1 MPPVPSPRTER
12 RNVAQNRKAR
22 HEYEL
27 LETFEGGLVLQGSEV
42 KSLRQGKAS
51 IDEAWVAFDEHGR
64 PVLLGA
70 HIPPYAEA
78 NRNNHEPTRPRP
90 ILLHLGETRRLRQK
104 VREKG
109 LTLIPLQLYFLGPWC
124 KIEFALG
131 RGRKLHDKRQA
142 MRAADDRREA
152 ARAMR
157 R

>member
-1 MPPVPSPRTER
+1 VSSPRTER

-22 HEYEL
+22 HEFEL
-27 LETFEGGLVLQGSEV
+27 LETFEAGLVLLGSEV

-51 IDEAWVAFDEHGR
+51 LDEAYVGFDEHGA
-64 PVLLGA
+64 PLLLGA
-70 HIPPYAEA
+70 HIPPYIEA

-90 ILLHLGETRRLRQK
+90 ILLHLTETRRLRQK

-109 LTLIPLQLYFLGPWC
+109 LTLVPLQLYFQGPWC
-124 KIEFALG
+124 KLEFALG

-142 MRAADDRREA
+142 MRATEDKREA
-152 ARAMR
+152 RRAMR